1 MRTAAVV
8 FLMAIVAGALSI
20 QFQTQKTVARAL
32 ADWLELSER
41 SRKVVAIVWMTV
53 LFAVIVSVLVVF
65 VLDLRR

>member
-1 MRTAAVV
+1 M
-8 FLMAIVAGALSI
+8 MAIVAGALSI